1 MILAAF
7 AFSLSFPLITWA
19 LKKCHMPYLSYSLY
33 IGLPI
38 LVLGLIFGPIV
49 VLSLNIIGCVVIF
62 MVNAD
67 LDKVTKSELKMSAA
81 KEIEGDDMK
90 KQIIQDEYLQYYC
103 LESFTVEQE
112 WEARALIKTLGDNG
126 IWFYWRS
133 GLISSVLIK
142 PDDKMKVFELLKI
155 EPPDDT

>member
-38 LVLGLIFGPIV
+38 LVLGLPFGPIV
-49 VLSLNIIGCVVIF
+49 VVSLNIIGCMVIF

-67 LDKVTKSELKMSAA
+67 LDKETKSNLKISAA
-81 KEIEGDDMK
+81 KEIEIDNMK
-90 KQIIQDEYLQYYC
+90 KQNY
-103 LESFTVEQE
+103 
-112 WEARALIKTLGDNG
+112 
-126 IWFYWRS
+126 S
-133 GLISSVLIK
+133 G
-142 PDDKMKVFELLKI
+142 
-155 EPPDDT
+155 

>member
-7 AFSLSFPLITWA
+7 VFSLSFPLITWA

-49 VLSLNIIGCVVIF
+49 ALSLNIIGCMVIF

-81 KEIEGDDMK
+81 KEIEMDDMK
-90 KQIIQDEYLQYYC
+90 MQIIQNEYLQ
-103 LESFTVEQE
+103 
-112 WEARALIKTLGDNG
+112 
-126 IWFYWRS
+126 
-133 GLISSVLIK
+133 
-142 PDDKMKVFELLKI
+142 
-155 EPPDDT
+155 